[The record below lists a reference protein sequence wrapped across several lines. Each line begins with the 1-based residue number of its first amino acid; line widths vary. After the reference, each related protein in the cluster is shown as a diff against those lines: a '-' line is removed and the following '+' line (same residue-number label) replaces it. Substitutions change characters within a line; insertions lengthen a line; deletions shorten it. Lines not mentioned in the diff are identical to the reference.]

1 MAEGPFVLWGDAD
14 TPLLRADFYGPDG
27 LPVVSL
33 RCDSSGSLVYLPD
46 EARAT
51 YYSGGFPLGRAL
63 VECSDLVGMVRT
75 GFPLDLPQWA
85 LAMGGIVVPPTV
97 RWTLVSENSGG
108 DTLMVTLREG
118 STFPSLSWNGGR
130 AEVTSASPGDIYEA
144 WPTSWSISGPEQG
157 LEMSV
162 RSISRPQPPPES
174 VWSLNVPV
182 SVDTVCM
189 DARWKHGWEI
199 PDR

>member
-14 TPLLRADFYGPDG
+14 VPLLRADFYGPDG

-33 RCDSSGSLVYLPD
+33 RCDSSGALVYLPD

-51 YYSGGFPLGRAL
+51 FYRGGFPLGPAL
-63 VECSDLVGMVRT
+63 VGCGDLVGLVRT
-75 GFPLDLPQWA
+75 GFPLDLPQWVLA
-85 LAMGGIVVPPTV
+85 LGGRVAPPSV
-97 RWTLVSENSGG
+97 RWTLVSEPSGG
-108 DTLMVTLREG
+108 DTVTVTLGEG
-118 STFPSLSWNGGR
+118 SAFPSLSWKEGE

-144 WPTSWSISGPEQG
+144 WPTSWRLRGPDQG
-157 LEMSV
+157 LEMTV

-174 VWSLNVPV
+174 VWGLQVPV
-182 SVDTVCM
+182 PVDTICM
-189 DARWKHGWEI
+189 DASWVPGWEI